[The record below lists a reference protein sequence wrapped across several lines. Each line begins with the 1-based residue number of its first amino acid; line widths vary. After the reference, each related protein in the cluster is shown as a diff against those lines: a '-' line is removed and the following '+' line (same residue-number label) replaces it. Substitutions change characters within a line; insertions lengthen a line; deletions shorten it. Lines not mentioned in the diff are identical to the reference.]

1 MMTINQVGKIEIK
14 LSWTKL
20 SSSPIEVFISDVFVV
35 ACPTTVVHLEEKDSG
50 GVCVCVCVCVCLSVC
65 V

>member
-20 SSSPIEVFISDVFVV
+20 SSSPIEVCISDVFVV

-50 GVCVCVCVCVCLSVC
+50 VCFVCACVFVCVCVC
-65 V
+65 